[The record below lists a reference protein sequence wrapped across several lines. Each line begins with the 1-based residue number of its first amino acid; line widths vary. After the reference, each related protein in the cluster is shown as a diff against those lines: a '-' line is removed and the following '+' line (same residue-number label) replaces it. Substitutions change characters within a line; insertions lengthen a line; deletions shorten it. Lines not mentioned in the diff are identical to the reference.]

1 MLDLVAAGPAQN
13 VELKRG
19 VPTQCHRQL
28 DQGFLFATAAYQEIW
43 GTREGKENGK
53 IQCFDVS
60 FLSLASSFFASYTA
74 MVLPVDPHRVHMT
87 TLFPCA
93 TNLTLSDCELS
104 PQAEGQCWH
113 VR

>member
-1 MLDLVAAGPAQN
+1 MLDLVAAGPAQK

-60 FLSLASSFFASYTA
+60 DFLN
-74 MVLPVDPHRVHMT
+74 VLPLGKSFNT
-87 TLFPCA
+87 
-93 TNLTLSDCELS
+93 
-104 PQAEGQCWH
+104 
-113 VR
+113 